1 MQGTSRLVPL
11 LVLALLVV
19 VALQLGSAA
28 SAKSPAVRT
37 LRLTELEKGSTFAHI
52 RNTKPTAER
61 SNAQGDLIVFT
72 NPVADPA
79 GKIVGTLFGN
89 CTTTLGAKNF
99 LESVITCTIV
109 MSLRDGTLT
118 GQVNVSPGV
127 SRSTGAITGGT
138 GAYANARGVV
148 TSKEGAKGS
157 IDTITLVS

>member
-1 MQGTSRLVPL
+1 MQPSSRLVPL

-28 SAKSPAVRT
+28 SAKSPGSRT

-52 RNTKPTAER
+52 RNTKSASER
-61 SNAQGDLIVFT
+61 SNSQGDLIVFT

-79 GKIVGTLFGN
+79 GKVVGTLYGN
-89 CTTTLGAKNF
+89 CATTVGAQNF
-99 LESVITCTIV
+99 VKSVITCTIV

-118 GQVNVSPGV
+118 GQANVSPGV
-127 SRSTGAITGGT
+127 SRTIGTITGGT
-138 GAYANARGVV
+138 GVYANARGVV